1 MFGSMVLQRLLKTS
15 PFQILSI
22 FVFKIK
28 CMFKSG
34 DPFPWLVFIGK
45 RHKLFSFISF
55 MLLLVVFGYV
65 AQLNQPPQSTHLW
78 RQSDCAS
85 LALNYY
91 QHGMDFFKPQ
101 IHNLHADGHT
111 TGYATSECPYL
122 YYTVA
127 AFYKIFGPSHW
138 VYRLAWSIIVLLGLC
153 ATYRFFLSYLE
164 SKIISF
170 LGAAIILISPVIVF
184 YGNSFLPDAPALM
197 LVLIGWMFFAR
208 WQKHNQK
215 SSLWLAA
222 NFFMLGGLL
231 KVTALISFF
240 ALAGVWFLE
249 LLGARLGENGKPIFK
264 HRWSSL
270 VPFVVT
276 FGIVIAWYVWAW
288 QYNAEHCT
296 KYFSMRTCPIW
307 NVSSCCNCGFAD
319 ILRQV
324 NELWLPH
331 LFNKPMLILLI
342 VCLALVGYYYRYA
355 NRFLLAITTFTF
367 IGTSLYIAIWF
378 AAFFDHDYYFINL
391 YIFPIFLT
399 LTALDVVSKR
409 FPRVFSSRYF
419 LLIFIALAIY
429 GTQYTYMKQR
439 LRYKGWMNY
448 EHRQFADIRN
458 AASYIGDLGIEPD
471 DKIISIPDR
480 TPDYTLYL
488 LNRKGWTLY
497 GDQAVDS
504 LSLAKRIEGGAK
516 FLFVSNYSQ
525 TIQERPYIKPFL
537 NQPIGELSS
546 LRIYRIDGVLHPKVL
561 TQRIDTVLRI
571 SCNAETVSQNNLL
584 ATSNPSYFAKGEK
597 NLVDDFS
604 LSGSQSLLVDSS
616 NPFGF
621 TIEIPVQQN
630 TIVDISVWRN
640 SKNEVGELVVSG
652 KRSSKFYQSKG
663 KGEVDAK
670 TGWELISTSI
680 PITADFKEK
689 HLVVYVWNPH
699 DQPAYFDDLEIVIT
713 QNTHFVTSR

>member
-1 MFGSMVLQRLLKTS
+1 
-15 PFQILSI
+15 
-22 FVFKIK
+22 
-28 CMFKSG
+28 
-34 DPFPWLVFIGK
+34 
-45 RHKLFSFISF
+45 
-55 MLLLVVFGYV
+55 
-65 AQLNQPPQSTHLW
+65 
-78 RQSDCAS
+78 
-85 LALNYY
+85 
-91 QHGMDFFKPQ
+91 MDFFKPQ

-111 TGYATSECPYL
+111 SGYATSECPYL

-138 VYRLAWSIIVLLGLC
+138 AYRFVWSLILLSGFW
-153 ATYRFFLSYLE
+153 ATYQFFLSFIK

-170 LGAAIILISPVIVF
+170 LGSTIILISPVIIF
-184 YGNSFLPDAPALM
+184 YGNSFLPDVPALM
-197 LVLIGWMFFAR
+197 FVLIGWMFFAR
-208 WQKHNQK
+208 WLNHNQNI
-215 SSLWLAA
+215 SLWLVAI
-222 NFFMLGGLL
+222 FFMLGGLL

-264 HRWSSL
+264 HRWHSL
-270 VPFVVT
+270 IPFAVT
-276 FGIVIAWYVWAW
+276 FAIVVVWYVWAW
-288 QYNAEHCT
+288 QYNAEHST

-307 NVSSCCNCGFAD
+307 NVSSCCNCGFTD

-324 NELWLPH
+324 NNLWLPH
-331 LFNKPMLILLI
+331 LFNTPVLILLFI
-342 VCLALVGYYYRYA
+342 CMALVGYYYKFA
-355 NRFLLAITTFTF
+355 NRFLLAITAFTF

-391 YIFPIFLT
+391 YIFPIFLM
-399 LTALDVVSKR
+399 LTALDVASKR
-409 FPRVFSSRYF
+409 FSRVLNSRYF
-419 LLIFIALAIY
+419 LLLLVAFAVY

-448 EHRQFADIRN
+448 EHRQFADIRK

-504 LSLAKRIEGGAK
+504 LSISKRIMGGAK
-516 FLFVSNYSQ
+516 FLFVTNYKQ
-525 TIQERPYIKPFL
+525 TIQERPYITPYL
-537 NQPIGELSS
+537 NHPIGELNG
-546 LRIYRIDGVLHPKVL
+546 LRIFRIDGEPHSKVI
-561 TQRIDTVLRI
+561 TQKADTVSHLI
-571 SCNAETVSQNNLL
+571 CNAETIAQDDLL
-584 ATSNPSYFAKGEK
+584 ATSNPSYYAKGKK
-597 NLVDDFS
+597 NIVDDFS
-604 LSGSQSLLVDSS
+604 LSGSHSLLVNSS

-640 SKNEVGELVVSG
+640 SKDEVGELVVSG

-663 KGEVDAK
+663 KGEVDAE

-689 HLVVYVWNPH
+689 HLVVYVWNEH
-699 DQPAYFDDLEIVIT
+699 NQPAYFDDLEILVT
-713 QNTHFVTSR
+713 QNTHTVTSRKHVSE

>member
-1 MFGSMVLQRLLKTS
+1 M
-15 PFQILSI
+15 PI
-22 FVFKIK
+22 FVFKIIYMRQGFLNSK
-28 CMFKSG
+28 R
-34 DPFPWLVFIGK
+34 LLLIGK
-45 RHKLFSFISF
+45 RHKFISF
-55 MLLLVVFGYV
+55 VAFFLLLVVFGYI

-91 QHGMDFFKPQ
+91 QHGMELFKPQ

-138 VYRLAWSIIVLLGLC
+138 VYRIVWSIIVLLGFF
-153 ATYRFFLSYLE
+153 ATYRFFLSFLE

-170 LGAAIILISPVIVF
+170 LGATIILISPVIVF
-184 YGNSFLPDAPALM
+184 YGNSFLPDVPAFM
-197 LVLIGWMFFAR
+197 FVLVGWMFFAR

-215 SSLWLAA
+215 RTLWLVAIL
-222 NFFMLGGLL
+222 FMLGGLL

-249 LLGARLGENGKPIFK
+249 LLGVRLGENGKPIFK

-270 VPFVVT
+270 IPFVVI
-276 FGIVIAWYVWAW
+276 FAIVVAWYVWAW
-288 QYNAEHCT
+288 HYNAEHST

-307 NVSSCCNCGFAD
+307 NVSSCCNCGIAD

-331 LFNKPMLILLI
+331 LFSKPVLILLLICI
-342 VCLALVGYYYRYA
+342 VLVGYYYRFA
-355 NRFLLAITTFTF
+355 NRFLLAITAFTF
-367 IGTSLYIAIWF
+367 LGTSLYIAIWF

-391 YIFPIFLT
+391 YIFPFFLM

-419 LLIFIALAIY
+419 LLLLVAFAVY
-429 GTQYTYMKQR
+429 GTHYTYMKQR

-448 EHRQFADIRN
+448 EHRQFADIRE
-458 AASYIGDLGIEPD
+458 AASYIDDLGIDPD

-516 FLFVSNYSQ
+516 FLFVTNYSQ
-525 TIQERPYIKPFL
+525 TVQERPYIKPFL
-537 NQPIGELSS
+537 NQPIGELNG
-546 LRIYRIDGVLHPKVL
+546 LRIYRIDGQPHSKVL
-561 TQRIDTVLRI
+561 TQRIDTVFHLK
-571 SCNAETVSQNNLL
+571 CNAETIAQGDLL
-584 ATSNPSYFAKGEK
+584 ATSNPSYLAKGSE
-597 NLVDDFS
+597 NLTVDIS

-621 TIEIPVQQN
+621 TIEIPVQPN
-630 TIVDISVWRN
+630 TNVEVSVWRN
-640 SKNEVGELVVSG
+640 SKDDVGELVVSG
-652 KRSSKFYQSKG
+652 KRSSTFYQSKG
-663 KGEVDAK
+663 SGEVDPE
-670 TGWELISTSI
+670 TGWELISTSVSI
-680 PITADFKEK
+680 SPDFKEK

-699 DQPAYFDDLEIVIT
+699 GQPAHFDDLEILVT
-713 QNTHFVTSR
+713 QNTHTVTSRRYVSE

>member
-1 MFGSMVLQRLLKTS
+1 MQQGFLNSKKLL
-15 PFQILSI
+15 L
-22 FVFKIK
+22 
-28 CMFKSG
+28 
-34 DPFPWLVFIGK
+34 IGK
-45 RHKLFSFISF
+45 RHKFISF
-55 MLLLVVFGYV
+55 VAFFLLLVVFGYI

-91 QHGMDFFKPQ
+91 QHGMEFFKPQ

-138 VYRLAWSIIVLLGLC
+138 VYRLVWSLIVLLGFW
-153 ATYRFFLSYLE
+153 ATYRFFLSFLE

-170 LGAAIILISPVIVF
+170 LGATIILISPVIIF
-184 YGNSFLPDAPALM
+184 YGNSFLPDVPAFM
-197 LVLIGWMFFAR
+197 FVLIGWMFFAR

-215 SSLWLAA
+215 RTLWLVAI
-222 NFFMLGGLL
+222 FFMLGGLL

-249 LLGARLGENGKPIFK
+249 LLGAKLGERGKPIFK
-264 HRWSSL
+264 NRWKSL
-270 VPFVVT
+270 VPFVSTLLV
-276 FGIVIAWYVWAW
+276 VVAWYVWAW
-288 QYNAEHCT
+288 HYNAEHST

-331 LFNKPMLILLI
+331 LFNKPVLILLLICI
-342 VCLALVGYYYRYA
+342 VLVGYYYRFA
-355 NRFLLAITTFTF
+355 NRFLLAITAFTF
-367 IGTSLYIAIWF
+367 VGTSLYIAIWF

-391 YIFPIFLT
+391 YIFPIFLI

-409 FPRVFSSRYF
+409 FPRVFRSRYF
-419 LLIFIALAIY
+419 LLLLIAFTLY

-448 EHRQFADIRN
+448 EHRQFADIRK
-458 AASYIGDLGIEPD
+458 AASYIDDLGIDPD

-497 GDQAVDS
+497 GDQAMDS

-516 FLFVSNYSQ
+516 FLFVANYNQ
-525 TIQERPYIKPFL
+525 TTQERPYIKPFV
-537 NQPIGELSS
+537 NQPIGELNG
-546 LRIYRIDGVLHPKVL
+546 LRVFRIDGQPHSKVL
-561 TQRIDTVLRI
+561 TQSIDTVLSI
-571 SCNAETVSQNNLL
+571 SCDAETIAQGDLL
-584 ATSNPSYFAKGEK
+584 ATNNPSYLAKGAK
-597 NLVDDFS
+597 NLTEVIS
-604 LSGSQSLLVDSS
+604 LSGNKSLLVDSS

-621 TIEIPVQQN
+621 TIEIPVQPN
-630 TIVDISVWRN
+630 TNVEVSVWRN
-640 SKNEVGELVVSG
+640 SKDGVGELVVSG
-652 KRSSKFYQSKG
+652 KRSSKFYQSK
-663 KGEVDAK
+663 KTGEVDAE

-680 PITADFKEK
+680 HISPDFKKK

-699 DQPAYFDDLEIVIT
+699 SQSAYFDDLEIIVS